1 MAVRRIVPKKLDKA
15 SLPTEY
21 ETFTNAYFHE
31 ALKYRLWIGPTQPPA
46 DKTRTGDIW
55 RQDSVNPHVFRQL
68 MPNGTWTSMLAG
80 TEYPASSG
88 LLQPGFVTADD
99 GVLLANATAI
109 VGGDTLVRRGPTG
122 EIGVGRVH
130 IDAKYETETTAW
142 SSIFTNST
150 TTKKNYITFQQ
161 DSESGPG
168 VSNDPGKIVHETSGD
183 IGDID
188 KGVLHLIPS
197 DNGSGSD
204 HVAIGRTGAITNYD
218 ASIRLFTDGR
228 IYSVGQIQA
237 VSFNST
243 STIEAKENI
252 YPTTI
257 SALDLINQ
265 TNIVDFNFKG
275 FDEPKIGFIA
285 EHTNSLL
292 SGPEQNI
299 MDHSNAIGLLLKAVQ
314 ELSAE
319 VEELKSRLGE

>member
-46 DKTRTGDIW
+46 DKTLLGDIW
-55 RQDSVNPHVFRQL
+55 RQDNTNPHVFRQL
-68 MPNGTWTSMLAG
+68 MPNGTWSNMLAG
-80 TEYPASSG
+80 TEYPISSG
-88 LLQPGFVTADD
+88 FLQSGFMSAADGALLN
-99 GVLLANATAI
+99 NATVAN
-109 VGGDTLVRRGPTG
+109 VPDTLMLRDFAGGTKVNGL
-122 EIGVGRVH
+122 H
-130 IDAKYETETTAW
+130 IDGTYGGPSAAY
-142 SSIFTNST
+142 SSVFST
-150 TTKKNYITFQQ
+150 LTQKNTITLAAA
-161 DSESGPG
+161 DGN
-168 VSNDPGKIVHETSGD
+168 NDPGYIIHETSGTGPD
-183 IGDID
+183 TD
-188 KGVLHLIPS
+188 KGVLHLVPS
-197 DNGSGSD
+197 DNNTGVGGAGEFD
-204 HVAIGRTGAITNYD
+204 HVAIGLAPHLQTNYT
-218 ASIRLFTDGR
+218 AKLRLFVDGR
-228 IYSVGQIQA
+228 ISSAGQIEA

-252 YPTTI
+252 YLTTM

-265 TNIVDFNFKG
+265 TTIVDFNFKG

-299 MDHSNAIGLLLKAVQ
+299 MDHSNAIGILMKAVQ

>member
-31 ALKYRLWIGPTQPPA
+31 ALKYRLWIGPTQPPI
-46 DKTRTGDIW
+46 DKSTTGDIW
-55 RQDSVNPHVFRQL
+55 RQDNVNPHVFRQF
-68 MPNGTWTSMLAG
+68 MPNNTWVNMLAG
-80 TEYPASSG
+80 TIYGGQAQS
-88 LLQPGFVTADD
+88 GFVTPENGALLSGASVNTTEDSL
-99 GVLLANATAI
+99 VL
-109 VGGDTLVRRGPTG
+109 RGPEGGSEFGAITISDILRP
-122 EIGVGRVH
+122 ET
-130 IDAKYETETTAW
+130 AKL

-150 TTKKNYITFQQ
+150 TTKKNAIYFRADAGT
-161 DSESGPG
+161 PTP
-168 VSNDPGKIVHETSGD
+168 SNDQGFIIHESSSETGD
-183 IGDID
+183 HD
-188 KGVLHLIPS
+188 KGVLHLVPS
-197 DNGSGSD
+197 DNNSGDD
-204 HVAIGRTGAITNYD
+204 HVAIGASPSGVSNYT
-218 ASIRLFTDGR
+218 AKLRLYTSGNVK
-228 IYSVGQIQA
+228 SLGQIEA

-257 SALDLINQ
+257 SAVDLINQ
-265 TNIVDFNFKG
+265 TKIVDFNFKG

-285 EHTNSLL
+285 EHTNTLL
-292 SGPEQNI
+292 SGPEQKI